1 MEPLGLQTPPAKTT
15 SSNRIIKPA
24 STVRALKR
32 RNLKD
37 EAISLQNCQNQS
49 DVCLCAY
56 HVLQRIRTND
66 RTSKALSREKAIEN
80 AIDLNNCP
88 FQADTCL
95 CAYHVHQ
102 RVSTNNRI
110 CKALSR
116 QKQNTHISSIN
127 KSEKRRLIFTPSDFN
142 NFDEHQHQQLYH
154 CTPIKQ
160 SKKHRKRDHDSQEDS
175 NLSDSFSESSDD
187 NSCDSQEDTEVIFQ
201 PLSSPSASHSKS
213 TEIYTVDLLQQQK
226 RYTNCYEDIRCEAVY
241 SHKELKE
248 FDENF
253 DFSVKKSSE
262 EIYTQCAS
270 KLSYDFMGN
279 HTCAICDCDHQ
290 SCEVTFRPIDATLI
304 QVWKVT

>member
-1 MEPLGLQTPPAKTT
+1 MEPLSLQTPPAKTT
-15 SSNRIIKPA
+15 SSNRIIKHA

-56 HVLQRIRTND
+56 HVLQRLRTND
-66 RTSKALSREKAIEN
+66 RTSKALSREKEIEN
-80 AIDLNNCP
+80 AIDLKNCP

-102 RVSTNNRI
+102 RISTNNRI
-110 CKALSR
+110 SKALSR
-116 QKQNTHISSIN
+116 QKQNTQISS
-127 KSEKRRLIFTPSDFN
+127 KRRLIFTPSDF
-142 NFDEHQHQQLYH
+142 DGHQHQQLYDS
-154 CTPIKQ
+154 TPIKH
-160 SKKHRKRDHDSQEDS
+160 SKKHRNLLIPHNDHDSQEDS
-175 NLSDSFSESSDD
+175 NLSDYFSESSDD
-187 NSCDSQEDTEVIFQ
+187 NSCDSQDTEDTLQ
-201 PLSSPSASHSKS
+201 PLSSPSALYSKS
-213 TEIYTVDLLQQQK
+213 TESKAIDLLQRHK
-226 RYTNCYEDIRCEAVY
+226 RYTNSYEDIRCEAVY

-248 FDENF
+248 FDETFN
-253 DFSVKKSSE
+253 FSVKKSSE

-290 SCEVTFRPIDATLI
+290 SCDVTFRPIDATLI
-304 QVWKVT
+304 QV

>member
-1 MEPLGLQTPPAKTT
+1 MEPFSLQTPPAKTT
-15 SSNRIIKPA
+15 NSSNRIIKHA
-24 STVRALKR
+24 STLRALKR

-56 HVLQRIRTND
+56 HVLLRRRTND
-66 RTSKALSREKAIEN
+66 RSRKALSREKK

-88 FQADTCL
+88 IQADECL
-95 CAYHVHQ
+95 CSYHVLQ
-102 RVSTNNRI
+102 RRRFNDRNNR
-110 CKALSR
+110 ALSR
-116 QKQNTHISSIN
+116 QKQNA
-127 KSEKRRLIFTPSDFN
+127 SEKKRLIFTSDFN
-142 NFDEHQHQQLYH
+142 RLDGQHQKLYDSI
-154 CTPIKQ
+154 PIEQ
-160 SKKHRKRDHDSQEDS
+160 SKRHRKLDHDSRNHNDSHEDS
-175 NLSDSFSESSDD
+175 NLSDYFSESSDD
-187 NSCDSQEDTEVIFQ
+187 NSCEVIIQ

-213 TEIYTVDLLQQQK
+213 TETHTNDLLQHQT

-248 FDENF
+248 FDETFN
-253 DFSVKKSSE
+253 FSVKKSSE

-290 SCEVTFRPIDATLI
+290 SCDVTFRPIDATLI
-304 QVWKVT
+304 QV